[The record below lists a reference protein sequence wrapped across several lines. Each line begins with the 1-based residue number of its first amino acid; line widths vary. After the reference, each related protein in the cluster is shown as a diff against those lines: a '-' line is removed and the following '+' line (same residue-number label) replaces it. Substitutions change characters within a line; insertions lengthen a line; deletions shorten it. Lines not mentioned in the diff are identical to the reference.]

1 MSTQGTIKRYTL
13 IIQKTSGPY
22 HPTFKEILDHLED
35 QGFNISPRTLQRD
48 IDQIRNE
55 FQIEINYNRL
65 RNTYSISEEDGMP
78 TETLVRFLEVLGTA
92 ELFSE
97 SLKEGNDLLNFV
109 SFEDQGNLKGIEFL
123 KTIIAAVRNKRKIEV
138 NHVNFESGKRTLY
151 IISPYLLKEY
161 QSRWYVFGTINNTNT
176 FRTFGLDRIES
187 LKIMKESFKPIKD
200 LDPKSFFE
208 DVVGL
213 VYSDYDTEEVVLKV
227 SAVQA
232 KYLKALPLHKSQYVV
247 SENETES
254 HIRFIIKPNFEFM
267 QRILMMAERATII
280 KPKWFA
286 DEIKQVLKQTL
297 KNYIK

>member
-13 IIQKTSGPY
+13 IIQKASSPY
-22 HPTFKEILDHLED
+22 HPTFKDILNHLED
-35 QGFNISPRTLQRD
+35 QGFQISPRTLQRD

-55 FQIEINYNRL
+55 FQIDVKYNRL

-78 TETLVRFLEVLGTA
+78 AETLVRFLEVLGTA

-109 SFEDQGNLKGIEFL
+109 SFEDQGNLKGIEYL
-123 KTIIAAVRNKRKIEV
+123 KTIIASIRNKRKIEL
-138 NHVNFESGKRTLY
+138 NHTNFETGKRTQY
-151 IISPYLLKEY
+151 TINPYLLKEY

-208 DVVGL
+208 EVVGL

-227 SAVQA
+227 SALQA
-232 KYLKALPLHKSQYVV
+232 KYLKALPLHKSQTIN
-247 SENETES
+247 SENETYS
-254 HIRFIIKPNFEFM
+254 LIKYMVKPNFEFM
-267 QRILMMAERATII
+267 QRVLMMGDRATVV

-286 DEIKQVLKQTL
+286 DEIKQVLKNAL
-297 KNYIK
+297 KSYS

>member
-1 MSTQGTIKRYTL
+1 
-13 IIQKTSGPY
+13 
-22 HPTFKEILDHLED
+22 
-35 QGFNISPRTLQRD
+35 
-48 IDQIRNE
+48 
-55 FQIEINYNRL
+55 
-65 RNTYSISEEDGMP
+65 
-78 TETLVRFLEVLGTA
+78 
-92 ELFSE
+92 
-97 SLKEGNDLLNFV
+97 
-109 SFEDQGNLKGIEFL
+109 
-123 KTIIAAVRNKRKIEV
+123 
-138 NHVNFESGKRTLY
+138 
-151 IISPYLLKEY
+151 
-161 QSRWYVFGTINNTNT
+161 
-176 FRTFGLDRIES
+176 
-187 LKIMKESFKPIKD
+187 MKESFKPIKD